1 MLEVE
6 NLKAAYGRIPV
17 LHGVNFSVEA
27 GEFVGILGHNGMGKT
42 TLLKALIGLLKTT
55 GGTIR
60 VDGKDITRHPPH
72 RRNRDGIGYVAQ
84 GRDIFPNLSVK
95 ENLRTG
101 ILMHKDLRTDEEGVI
116 DQILAEFPR
125 LQPLLNRRGGVLSGG
140 EQQILALARCL
151 CGSPRLLLL
160 DEPTEGIQPS
170 VIEEFVEML
179 QNLRRKRNLT
189 IVLVEQN
196 LDFISA
202 LSSRVYVIRR
212 GRFTGELAPDQLADP
227 EIVQEF
233 VGMS

>member
-1 MLEVE
+1 
-6 NLKAAYGRIPV
+6 
-17 LHGVNFSVEA
+17 
-27 GEFVGILGHNGMGKT
+27 
-42 TLLKALIGLLKTT
+42 
-55 GGTIR
+55 
-60 VDGKDITRHPPH
+60 
-72 RRNRDGIGYVAQ
+72 
-84 GRDIFPNLSVK
+84 
-95 ENLRTG
+95 
-101 ILMHKDLRTDEEGVI
+101 
-116 DQILAEFPR
+116 
-125 LQPLLNRRGGVLSGG
+125 LLNRRGGVLSGG

>member
-1 MLEVE
+1 
-6 NLKAAYGRIPV
+6 
-17 LHGVNFSVEA
+17 
-27 GEFVGILGHNGMGKT
+27 
-42 TLLKALIGLLKTT
+42 
-55 GGTIR
+55 
-60 VDGKDITRHPPH
+60 
-72 RRNRDGIGYVAQ
+72 VAQ

-101 ILMHKDLRTDEEGVI
+101 ILMHKDLRADEEGVI

-227 EIVQEF
+227 KIVQEF

>member
-1 MLEVE
+1 MLVVE
-6 NLKAAYGRIPV
+6 DLRAAYGRIPV
-17 LHGVNFSVEA
+17 LHGVDFSVAE

-42 TLLKALIGLLKTT
+42 TLLKALIGLLKPT

-60 VDGKDITRHPPH
+60 FEGNDVTRLASH
-72 RRNRDGIGYVAQ
+72 RRNRAGIGYVAQ
-84 GRDIFPNLSVK
+84 GRDIFPNLTVR

-101 ILMHKDLRTDEEGVI
+101 ILMHKELRANEEQIIDE
-116 DQILAEFPR
+116 ILTEFPR
-125 LQPLLNRRGGVLSGG
+125 LVPLLSRRGGVLSGG

-170 VIEEFVEML
+170 IIEEIVEIL
-179 QNLRRKRNLT
+179 QNLRHKRGLT

-202 LSSRVYVIRR
+202 LSGRVYVIRR
-212 GRFTGELAPDQLADP
+212 GRFAGELAPHQLADP
-227 EIVQEF
+227 EVVQEF
-233 VGMS
+233 VGMG